1 MLFIFQGYE
10 FYLQTYIISHTE
22 GTEIRKWH
30 RENDETKSDGGIAY
44 RFLITLRINALFI
57 N

>member
-1 MLFIFQGYE
+1 M
-10 FYLQTYIISHTE
+10 SHGETE
-22 GTEIRKWH
+22 GTEIRQWH
-30 RENDETKSDGGIAY
+30 GKDDETKSDGDIAY

>member
-1 MLFIFQGYE
+1 M
-10 FYLQTYIISHTE
+10 E

-30 RENDETKSDGGIAY
+30 RENDKTKSDGGITY
-44 RFLITLRINALFI
+44 SFLITLRINALFI